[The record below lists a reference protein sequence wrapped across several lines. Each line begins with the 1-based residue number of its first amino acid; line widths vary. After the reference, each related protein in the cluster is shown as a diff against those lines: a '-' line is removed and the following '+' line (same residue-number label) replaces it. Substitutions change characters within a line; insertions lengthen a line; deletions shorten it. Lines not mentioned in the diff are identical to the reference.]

1 MNETI
6 RKQQQAA
13 TEIIRIANEAG
24 ITVIV
29 WTAEDTNEA
38 VNRAADLAGIT
49 LTDEQAFAL
58 AGQLLDENDD
68 YIEEV
73 CIERGWNAIHD
84 AAYDIVTNGKGEK
97 R

>member
-13 TEIIRIANEAG
+13 TEIIRLASEAG
-24 ITVIV
+24 IAVIV
-29 WTAEDTNEA
+29 WTAEDTSEA

-49 LTDEQAFAL
+49 LTDEEAFAL
-58 AGQLLDENDD
+58 AEQLLDENDD

-73 CIERGWNAIHD
+73 CIERGWSAIHD
-84 AAYDIVTNGKGEK
+84 VAYDIVTSGKGEK
-97 R
+97 

>member
-13 TEIIRIANEAG
+13 TEIIRLASEAG

-29 WTAEDTNEA
+29 WTVEDTSEA

-49 LTDEQAFAL
+49 LTDEEAFAL
-58 AGQLLDENDD
+58 AGQLLEENDD

-73 CIERGWNAIHD
+73 CIERGWSAIHD
-84 AAYDIVTNGKGEK
+84 VAYDIVTSGKGEK
-97 R
+97 